1 MKDEYLLKKWLLDE
15 LTASE
20 LEDFK
25 KSEYY
30 DLNVKMLEKV
40 KHFDVPNDASVK
52 SYDEFRND
60 YKQKKVPVIQF
71 TSYKFLFRVASILIM
86 GVGIYFLFFFND
98 LTTVETLANQ
108 NTTFELPDASSVVL
122 NDASKATY
130 NKKEWAKKRAVSLQG
145 EAFFKVA
152 KGSKFDVITSSG
164 TISVLGTQFNVKN
177 RTHYF
182 EVACFEGIVSVTN
195 NGKVQHLTKGH
206 VYRFINNIATLDSI
220 QNKLPTW
227 MRNVSSFKGV
237 PLYNVLKELE
247 RQYNVTID
255 TGNIDTTR
263 LFSGGFVNDDLEQ
276 ALASIT
282 IPFNLTFK
290 KDNSNRITL
299 FKTQQ

>member
-60 YKQKKVPVIQF
+60 SKQKKVPVIQF
-71 TSYKFLFRVASILIM
+71 TSYKFLFRVASILVM

-145 EAFFKVA
+145 EAFFEVA

-164 TISVLGTQFNVKN
+164 TISVLGTQFSVKN

-195 NGKVQHLTKGH
+195 NGKVQRLTKGR
-206 VYRFINNIATLDSI
+206 VYRFINNIVTLDSI

-247 RQYNVTID
+247 RQYNVTIN

-290 KDNSNRITL
+290 KDNSNKITL